1 MIGKNMTGRSFGGCV
16 RYVLNR
22 KEATLLEVS
31 GVRCINAASMIKDFN
46 IQRMMNPKLGKAVG
60 HLVLSWSKEDL
71 PKLSPEIMAERAKE
85 YMELMK
91 IKNTQYVIVQHT
103 DRQNPHVHIVY
114 NRVDNEGRT
123 ISDKNNFK
131 RNEIACKAIT
141 GKYGYHY
148 AKGKDDV
155 NRDRLKGSEK
165 FRYELFDDIWQI
177 LKFSQNWKQFEN
189 YLKLH
194 HIQLHYKYKSGTDEI
209 QGISFSRDNIQ
220 LRGSAIDRCLSFAN
234 IDKQLKLNQ
243 QAEFEQSMAASSF
256 AKAPTYSAQPIPL
269 KNTSQDAGS
278 PQNHVLNWLNAFDFG
293 GGAGTEDEDEAKRKR
308 RNILKR

>member
-16 RYVLNR
+16 RYVINR
-22 KEATLLEVS
+22 KKAALLEAS
-31 GVRCINAASMIKDFN
+31 GLRNVDAASMIKDFN

-141 GKYGYHY
+141 GKYGYYY

-194 HIQLHYKYKSGTDEI
+194 DIQLHYKYKSGTDEI
-209 QGISFSRDNIQ
+209 QGVSFSRDNIQ
-220 LRGSAIDRCLSFAN
+220 LRGSAIDRSLSFAN
-234 IDKQLKLNQ
+234 IDKQLKLNRQ
-243 QAEFEQSMAASSF
+243 TEIDQNAAVNTSPIPQSH
-256 AKAPTYSAQPIPL
+256 SAQPL
-269 KNTSQDAGS
+269 QEST
-278 PQNHVLNWLNAFDFG
+278 NHATTFRNHALNWFDAFDFG
-293 GGAGTEDEDEAKRKR
+293 GGASDVDEDEAKRKR

>member
-22 KEATLLEVS
+22 KEATLLEAS
-31 GVRCINAASMIKDFN
+31 GVRNINAASVIRDFN

-131 RNEIACKAIT
+131 RNELACKAIT

-165 FRYELFDDIWQI
+165 FWYKLFDDISNV
-177 LKFSQNWKQFEN
+177 LKYCKNWKQFEN
-189 YLKLH
+189 FLKFH
-194 HIQLHYKYKSGTDEI
+194 RIRLHYKYKSGTNEI

-220 LRGSAIDRCLSFAN
+220 LRGSAIDRSLSFAN

-243 QAEFEQSMAASSF
+243 QTEIDQNAAVNTPPIRNQARNHSF
-256 AKAPTYSAQPIPL
+256 
-269 KNTSQDAGS
+269 
-278 PQNHVLNWLNAFDFG
+278 NWFDAFDFG
-293 GGAGTEDEDEAKRKR
+293 GGTGDVDDDEAKRKR